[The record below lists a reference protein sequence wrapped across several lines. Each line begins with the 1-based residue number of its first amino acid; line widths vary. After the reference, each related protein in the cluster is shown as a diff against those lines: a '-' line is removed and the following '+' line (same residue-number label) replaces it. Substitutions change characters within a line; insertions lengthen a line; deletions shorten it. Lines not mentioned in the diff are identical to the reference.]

1 MRVAFTFNVRHLGA
15 GMDVDAQ
22 AEAEFDEPAT
32 IEAIHDAVVA
42 SGHDC
47 IDVEA
52 DDTAYERLRDL
63 RDEIDIVFNIA
74 EGKGGDAR
82 EAQVPAMLDLLG
94 IPYTHATSLT
104 HAVALDKALTKK
116 IWRYHGLPTPRFSLH
131 DAGAEPVLT
140 EDPPF
145 PVIVKPNGE
154 GSSKG
159 LFNDNVVVD
168 AGSLAERVQVI
179 RDAVGGKILVE
190 EFLPGREFTVTV
202 MGNPGIGE
210 GVYSLPIVEQTYD
223 AFPDD
228 LLPFS
233 SYEAKWLLDDLSTC
247 VCPAVVEPGLRD
259 AIVGLAEAAFT
270 VLECRDI
277 ARVDIRLDASG
288 TPQLLEINT
297 LPGIYHDPEQLSYY
311 PLAARAAG
319 WDYTRMIGQ
328 IIAHAGE
335 RLAEESVTRV
345 VVVPDASDAPLL

>member
-1 MRVAFTFNVRHLGA
+1 MRVAFTYNVRHVGA

-22 AEAEFDEPAT
+22 AQAEFDEPAT
-32 IEAIHDAVVA
+32 IEAIHEAVVA

-52 DDTAYERLRDL
+52 DDGAYERLRDL

-74 EGKGGDAR
+74 EGRGGDAR

-116 IWRYHGLPTPRFSLH
+116 LWRYHGLPTPRFSLY
-131 DAGAEPVLT
+131 DGDVEPVVS

-145 PVIVKPNGE
+145 PVLVKPNGE

-159 LFNDNVVVD
+159 LFNDNVVDD
-168 AGSLAERVQVI
+168 ADGLADRVRVI

-202 MGNPGIGE
+202 LGNPGIGG
-210 GVYSLPIVEQTYD
+210 GVYALPIVEQTYD

-247 VCPAVVEPGLRD
+247 VCPADTESDLSD
-259 AIVGLAEAAFT
+259 AIVELALAAFT

-277 ARVDIRLDASG
+277 ARVDIRLDAEG

-297 LPGIYHDPEQLSYY
+297 LPGIYHDPEALSYY

-335 RLAEESVTRV
+335 RL
-345 VVVPDASDAPLL
+345 DAGSGPRQIVLPEVSDAPLA

>member
-1 MRVAFTFNVRHLGA
+1 MRVAFTYNVRHLGA
-15 GMDVDAQ
+15 GMDVDSQ
-22 AEAEFDEPAT
+22 SQAEFDEPAT
-32 IEAIHDAVVA
+32 IEAIHQAVVA

-52 DDTAYERLRDL
+52 DDVAYERLHDL

-74 EGKGGDAR
+74 EGRGGDAR

-94 IPYTHATSLT
+94 IPYTHSTSLT

-116 IWRYHGLPTPRFSLH
+116 IWRYHRLPTPRFQLY
-131 DAGAEPVLT
+131 DADATPVVS

-145 PVIVKPNGE
+145 PVLVKPNGE

-159 LFNDNVVVD
+159 LFNDNVVND
-168 AGSLAERVQVI
+168 AVSLAARVPLI
-179 RDAVGGKILVE
+179 RDAVGGKVLVE

-202 MGNPGIGE
+202 LGNPGIGE
-210 GVYSLPIVEQTYD
+210 GPYSLPIVEQTYD
-223 AFPDD
+223 TFPDD

-233 SYEAKWLLDDLSTC
+233 SYEAKWLLDDVSTC
-247 VCPAVVEPGLRD
+247 VCPAVLDPDLHD
-259 AIVGLAEAAFT
+259 AIVELAETAFT

-277 ARVDIRLDASG
+277 ARVDIRLDATG
-288 TPQLLEINT
+288 APQLLEINT

-311 PLAARAAG
+311 PLAARAAS

-335 RLAEESVTRV
+335 RLDAAKRPRV
-345 VVVPDASDAPLL
+345 VVVPELSNATPS